1 LKGSKAV
8 PTSGDACVA
17 GALNGSVHD
26 VHVDGEAPLLWMLR
40 DTRQQGDI
48 G

>member
-1 LKGSKAV
+1 V

-26 VHVDGEAPLLWMLR
+26 VDVDVDVDAPLLWMLR